1 MFQHKISWILSS
13 TKKNIGQKL
22 IFCHTQSKS
31 SIRRMYYSWHIRKI
45 TLYSISFLK
54 FKVAIGF
61 VK

>member
-22 IFCHTQSKS
+22 IFGHTQ
-31 SIRRMYYSWHIRKI
+31 SIRRMYYSWHIRKT